1 MMSALDLCDIAIR
14 CHGELPSGNGAP
26 SSQGGRQR
34 RPLER
39 VAVSLRLSPASP
51 IATAAAGRDK
61 PPRPGPG

>member
-1 MMSALDLCDIAIR
+1 MSTPDLCDIATR
-14 CHGELPSGNGAP
+14 CHGELPSGNGTP

-39 VAVSLRLSPASP
+39 AAVSLRLSLDSP

-61 PPRPGPG
+61 PPWPGPG